1 MERNQS
7 SEERHFGVMKRR
19 QSSRPNLNEL
29 SLLQEEQLKQFCKHP
44 DLFEDLGF
52 TNEDAKLLLE
62 EHVEQFK
69 NQSVIVEEEEREEE
83 DTEVGDIEQVIN
95 KLLSER
101 DDFSEDDEDDFYDS
115 DEV

>member
-29 SLLQEEQLKQFCKHP
+29 SLLQEKQLKQFCKHP

-69 NQSVIVEEEEREEE
+69 NQSVIVEEEEREATLAVETITA
-83 DTEVGDIEQVIN
+83 DVSRP
-95 KLLSER
+95 L
-101 DDFSEDDEDDFYDS
+101 DFLETSQFSHCLD
-115 DEV
+115 